1 MVKFPVGF
9 ERQVEQHSAE
19 RYHRIDDWQTNNDS
33 TTGEDTMKGLRFSLI
48 IVLAAGVWALAAK
61 TPPSSQ
67 LSQARVSPHDAINR
81 NIDRINRVTIYYGR
95 PFSKDPKTGE
105 LRKIWG
111 GLVPYGRVWRLGADE
126 ATLLVTQQPIMI
138 GSTEIPSGAHSLFM
152 LPDETGTSKLIINNQ
167 IGQWGL
173 QYDEKQDFVRVDL
186 VKTSVDPQVDQ
197 LTMAIDSNPSGGGVI
212 KITWEKTQF
221 SVAFTNAAKK

>member
-1 MVKFPVGF
+1 
-9 ERQVEQHSAE
+9 
-19 RYHRIDDWQTNNDS
+19 
-33 TTGEDTMKGLRFSLI
+33 MKGLRFSLI

-126 ATLLVTQQPIMI
+126 ATLLLTQQPIMI
-138 GSTEIPSGAHSLFM
+138 GSTEIPAGAHSLFM

-212 KITWEKTQF
+212 KITWEKIQF

>member
-1 MVKFPVGF
+1 
-9 ERQVEQHSAE
+9 
-19 RYHRIDDWQTNNDS
+19 
-33 TTGEDTMKGLRFSLI
+33 MKGPRFSLCLFI
-48 IVLAAGVWALAAK
+48 ALAVMIAGVAVSASAQTPAAK

-67 LSQARVSPHDAINR
+67 LTQARVSPHDAINR
-81 NIDRINRVTIYYGR
+81 NFDRTNRVTIYYGR

-126 ATLLVTQQPIMI
+126 ATLLLTQQPIMI
-138 GSTEIPSGAHSLFM
+138 GSTEIPAGAHSLFM
-152 LPDETGTSKLIINNQ
+152 LPDESGASKLIINNQ

-173 QYDEKQDFVRVDL
+173 QYDEKQDFARVDL

-197 LTMAIDSNPSGGGVI
+197 LTMALESNPSGGGII